1 MELPEPRHH
10 PCLSIAPPEEP
21 DVQEESPEAPIHPC
35 LSELPYEPPPKPDPK
50 GKKTTADKR
59 EAVLRRVESALPPD
73 VAATLRRRG

>member
-1 MELPEPRHH
+1 MEEPEPRHH

-59 EAVLRRVESALPPD
+59 EAVLRRVESTLPPD